1 MISYSFLTPETLR
14 DADLPVMK
22 CLTEQLVN
30 RPVEFDRKRVELLL
44 KQGSM
49 LVARNEE
56 EKIVGMASLY
66 RMDRLDRTIGRVED
80 VVVDASTR
88 GQGVGRGLMEGLIE
102 EAKKQGISRLFLTS
116 RPERIEANQLYQ
128 KVGFIKYE
136 TNPYK
141 MDLN

>member
-22 CLTEQLVN
+22 SLIEQLVN

>member
-1 MISYSFLTPETLR
+1 
-14 DADLPVMK
+14 MK
-22 CLTEQLVN
+22 SLIEQLTN
-30 RPVEFDRKRVELLL
+30 RSVEFDRKRVELLL
-44 KQGSM
+44 KQGTM
-49 LVARNEE
+49 LVARDEE

-66 RMDRLDRTIGRVED
+66 RIDRLDRTIGRIED

-116 RPERIEANQLYQ
+116 RPERVEANQLYQ

-141 MDLN
+141 MDLK

>member
-1 MISYSFLTPETLR
+1 MISYSFLTSETLL
-14 DADLPVMK
+14 DTDLPVMK
-22 CLTEQLVN
+22 SLIEQLTN
-30 RPVEFDRKRVELLL
+30 RSVEFDRKRVELLL
-44 KQGSM
+44 KQGNM
-49 LVARNEE
+49 LVARDVAQ
-56 EKIVGMASLY
+56 KIVGMASLY
-66 RMDRLDRTIGRVED
+66 RIDRLDRTIGRVED

-116 RPERIEANQLYQ
+116 RPERVEANQLYQ

>member
-1 MISYSFLTPETLR
+1 MISYSFLTSETLR

-22 CLTEQLVN
+22 SLIEQLVN

-44 KQGSM
+44 KQGSI

-56 EKIVGMASLY
+56 EKIVGVASLY
-66 RMDRLDRTIGRVED
+66 RIDRLDRTIGRVED

>member
-22 CLTEQLVN
+22 SLIEQLVN

-49 LVARNEE
+49 LVARSEE

-116 RPERIEANQLYQ
+116 RPERVEANQLYQ

>member
-1 MISYSFLTPETLR
+1 
-14 DADLPVMK
+14 MK
-22 CLTEQLVN
+22 SLIEQLVN
-30 RPVEFDRKRVELLL
+30 RSVEFDRKRVELLL
-44 KQGSM
+44 NQGSM
-49 LVARNEE
+49 LLARNEE

-66 RMDRLDRTIGRVED
+66 RIDRLDRTIGRVED

-116 RPERIEANQLYQ
+116 RPERVEANHLYQ
-128 KVGFIKYE
+128 KVGFVKHE

-141 MDLN
+141 MDLH

>member
-1 MISYSFLTPETLR
+1 MISYAFLTPETLR

-22 CLTEQLVN
+22 SLIEQLTN
-30 RPVEFDRKRVELLL
+30 RSVEFDRKRVELLL
-44 KQGSM
+44 KQGTM
-49 LVARNEE
+49 LVARDEE

-66 RMDRLDRTIGRVED
+66 RIDRLDRTIGRIED

-116 RPERIEANQLYQ
+116 RPERVEANQLYQ

-141 MDLN
+141 MDLK

>member
-1 MISYSFLTPETLR
+1 MISYSFLTSETLL
-14 DADLPVMK
+14 DTDLPVMK
-22 CLTEQLVN
+22 LLIEQLTN
-30 RPVEFDRKRVELLL
+30 RSVEFDRKRVELLL
-44 KQGSM
+44 KQGNM
-49 LVARNEE
+49 LVARDVAQ
-56 EKIVGMASLY
+56 KIVGMASLY
-66 RMDRLDRTIGRVED
+66 RIDRLDRTIGRVED

-116 RPERIEANQLYQ
+116 RPERVEANQLYQ

>member
-1 MISYSFLTPETLR
+1 MIFYSFLTPETLR

-22 CLTEQLVN
+22 SLIEQLVN

-44 KQGSM
+44 KRGSM

-66 RMDRLDRTIGRVED
+66 RMDRLDRTIGRIED